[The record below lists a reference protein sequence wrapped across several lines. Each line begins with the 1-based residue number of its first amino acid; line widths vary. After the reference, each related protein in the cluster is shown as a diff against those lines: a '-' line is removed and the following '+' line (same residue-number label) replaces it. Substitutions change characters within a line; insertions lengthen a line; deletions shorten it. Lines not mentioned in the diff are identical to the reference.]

1 MLGERLRAAR
11 HARFVGRT
19 AEKELFQSTLTT
31 TDLPFNILYIFGPGG
46 VGKTTL
52 LQEFKLICEQHN
64 LPAYY
69 LDARNVDLS
78 PEGFNAALRRAMG
91 ITAEQSVRDT
101 LASQPRCV
109 VLLDTYENLIPLDDW
124 IREEFLMRLPKTR

>member
-52 LQEFKLICEQHN
+52 LQEFIFSCEHYN
-64 LPAYY
+64 VPVYY
-69 LDARNVDLS
+69 LDARNVDPS
-78 PEGFNAALRRAMG
+78 PDGFNAALRRAMG
-91 ITAEQSVRDT
+91 ITAELSVRDT

-109 VLLDTYENLIPLDDW
+109 ILVDTD
-124 IREEFLMRLPKTR
+124 RRAHV